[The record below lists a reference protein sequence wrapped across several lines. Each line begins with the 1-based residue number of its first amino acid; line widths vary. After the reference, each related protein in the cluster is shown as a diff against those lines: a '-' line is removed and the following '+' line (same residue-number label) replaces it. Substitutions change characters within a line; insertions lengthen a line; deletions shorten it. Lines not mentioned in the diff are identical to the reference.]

1 MSEEVNNNTL
11 NIDTSIFNDI
21 SKRKSFFSNVLKHF
35 FYMIFISC
43 VSCFLAIYI
52 GINYYSLWVSLLV
65 FFIFSFF
72 VLNMTNNIFI
82 ISKKKEFVFF
92 KTISFLI
99 GFLISPLFL
108 VAGVKIVIT
117 TFIMTT
123 ILFLMLYF
131 VSTTIS
137 VEKANFFGQLAFK
150 MFLIWFILFSI
161 NFALIMFNVVNIIG
175 KLELLESFVSGIAF
189 IFVTIYDF
197 KRISTLEINNANDN
211 DDDISFMEKYYA
223 YRLYIDYV
231 YFFQRILEILISI
244 NKKGKK

>member
-52 GINYYSLWVSLLV
+52 SMNYYPLWVALLV
-65 FFIFSFF
+65 FFIFSLLI
-72 VLNMTNNIFI
+72 LNIINNYSI

-92 KTISFLI
+92 KTMSFLM
-99 GFLISPLFL
+99 GFLISPLIL
-108 VAGVKIVIT
+108 VAGVKIVIS
-117 TFIMTT
+117 TFIITT
-123 ILFLMLYF
+123 MLFLMLYF
-131 VSTTIS
+131 ISTTIS

-161 NFALIMFNVVNIIG
+161 NFVLIMFNVVNIVD
-175 KLELLESFVSGIAF
+175 KLELLISFISGIAF
-189 IFVTIYDF
+189 IFKTIYDF
-197 KRISTLEINNANDN
+197 KKISTIEINNTNGN
-211 DDDISFMEKYYA
+211 DDISFMEKYYA
-223 YRLYIDYV
+223 YRLYRNYF
-231 YFFQRILEILISI
+231 YFFQRILEFIE
-244 NKKGKK
+244 KKKKKKKK